1 MDFAGHVE
9 GTKKPAGLTPCEL
22 SGLHQSTLV
31 IADGEFWC
39 WRPCN
44 WWGRWLSLLGILI
57 FLREGEGAKRVAM
70 VLIWK
75 GFFYLFDF

>member
-9 GTKKPAGLTPCEL
+9 GTKKPAGL

-39 WRPCN
+39 WRELNP
-44 WWGRWLSLLGILI
+44 RLIVYKLL
-57 FLREGEGAKRVAM
+57 FLLK
-70 VLIWK
+70 
-75 GFFYLFDF
+75 